1 MICGILN
8 KANRASKDTND
19 RAAEEEIKLI
29 ILEVQAENNGKA
41 TFENIIKKLDENKQ
55 ETYVVTRKSKYA
67 TLTTVDG
74 RGIKSTDE
82 LDGTEVAIY
91 ITNLKYDREVK
102 VTSTLKVKVTE
113 EGEGNSDSKLEEK
126 EKEIKELQEERD
138 GLQQRVSELETDINK
153 KQQEI
158 DNLKV
163 QITQKDKKISELQN
177 QITQLQ
183 NQLNQSQS
191 KQLKKITGTL
201 NTSAGIYYKNMN
213 STNSTNM
220 SLYTNM
226 TYTDNEWGGA
236 AFKWPELNTGL
247 TQIDS
252 IMIYLPGQ
260 LWMTCGSSN
269 AKFLYYPIYYK
280 NSSKEYVQIL
290 GWKSN
295 TVDDT
300 WGWHSM
306 GPKCTF
312 STKNGKIVVNYY
324 IDTNVDVQNK
334 LSTAMVFHTYVWK
347 DPEYIIYGY

>member
-41 TFENIIKKLDENKQ
+41 TFENIIKKLEENKQ

-74 RGIKSTDE
+74 RGIISTDE

-102 VTSTLKVKVTE
+102 VTSKLKVNVTE
-113 EGEGNSDSKLEEK
+113 EGEGSSDSKLEQK

-138 GLQQRVSELETDINK
+138 GLQQRVSELESEINK

-163 QITQKDKKISELQN
+163 QVTQKDKKISELQN

-201 NTSAGIYYKNMN
+201 NTSTGTYYKNDTATAINM
-213 STNSTNM
+213 SFHTNM
-220 SLYTNM
+220 SYTSK
-226 TYTDNEWGGA
+226 EWGGDM
-236 AFKWPELNTGL
+236 FRWPELNTGL
-247 TQIDS
+247 TQIES

-260 LWMTCGSSN
+260 LWMTCGSNN
-269 AKFLYYPIYYK
+269 AKFLWNPIYYK
-280 NSSKEYVQIL
+280 NTSKEYEQRL
-290 GWKSN
+290 SWKSN
-295 TVDDT
+295 AVDDL

-306 GPKCTF
+306 APKCTF
-312 STKNGKIVVNYY
+312 STRNGKIVVNYY
-324 IDTNVDVQNK
+324 IHTSVDVENR